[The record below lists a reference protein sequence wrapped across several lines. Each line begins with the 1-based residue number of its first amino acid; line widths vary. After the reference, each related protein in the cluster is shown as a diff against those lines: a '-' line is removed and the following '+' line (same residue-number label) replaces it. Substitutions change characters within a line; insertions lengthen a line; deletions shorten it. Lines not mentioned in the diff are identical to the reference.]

1 VPAHQAAYRKKIA
14 DETIAADTALAAAHT
29 AKRTAA
35 SQRLSGIKH
44 RRPSQSAPLIRS
56 KISMTA
62 AEWRRVFD
70 PPVTGVAP
78 DIRSAD
84 AIRRALQ
91 HRVARLL
98 PAPPAANDPLALEP
112 DDQEGDGGEDVA
124 RSAAAAG

>member
-1 VPAHQAAYRKKIA
+1 MIQSPPRQRAPATPVRPAVPAHQAAYRKKIA

-62 AEWRRVFD
+62 AEWRRV
-70 PPVTGVAP
+70 TAAVA
-78 DIRSAD
+78 
-84 AIRRALQ
+84 
-91 HRVARLL
+91 RVANSYQGKTR
-98 PAPPAANDPLALEP
+98 ARGTAARTDRGA
-112 DDQEGDGGEDVA
+112 GGL
-124 RSAAAAG
+124 